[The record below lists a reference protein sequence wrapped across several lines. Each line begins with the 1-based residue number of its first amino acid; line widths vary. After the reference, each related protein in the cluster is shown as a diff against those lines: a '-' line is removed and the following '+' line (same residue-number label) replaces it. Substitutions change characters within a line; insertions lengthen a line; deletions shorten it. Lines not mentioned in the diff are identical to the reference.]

1 MSSLE
6 QEKKEIRALFPGED
20 FYALIEDNLTYTF
33 VKPPDNIAYETIYIH
48 KPEEETESEDEDEVP
63 RLIEPSVSEEELKD
77 FARKRREH
85 MGWDFQPPS
94 SCSEDEEDSM
104 ETYICT
110 CDICERAFYESDK
123 MKDEPMPMNYEN
135 EKLGD
140 CIACW
145 KCYTGETNGEEMW
158 KTDEN
163 EQNEDDIKEIK
174 EEKDRLIKIMI
185 EDDNK
190 SKITNL

>member
-20 FYALIEDNLTYTF
+20 FYSLIEDKLTYTF

-48 KPEEETESEDEDEVP
+48 KPEEESESEDEDEVP
-63 RLIEPSVSEEELKD
+63 RLIEPSDSESESD
-77 FARKRREH
+77 
-85 MGWDFQPPS
+85 
-94 SCSEDEEDSM
+94 SEDEEDSM

-174 EEKDRLIKIMI
+174 EEKDRLIKILI
-185 EDDNK
+185 EDDKK